1 MPNMLDTVI
10 LTFTF
15 CAMATLTLLVIQS
28 LGQTL
33 VVYRR
38 LGLSQRQS
46 GKKVSNS
53 PLLKTDKINNR
64 FLAWVQSARP
74 QREHGEDSKLRQDL
88 AMAGFDHPTAALW
101 YVISRFVL
109 AVSLPL
115 FLIAAQAFVDTPK
128 GGLGTIVLPLALC
141 GVGLIIPRAFLDRRI
156 QSRRDQIEREFPDTL
171 DLLVICVEA
180 GLGLESAFVR
190 VAREVRETHP
200 SVSALMTRMTD
211 ELSAGRSRPDALRA
225 MARRANV
232 DSIKSFVALLIQTDT
247 LGVSI
252 GQSLRTYSTEMRETR
267 FLKAEE
273 KAMRIPVLMTLP
285 VVGCFMPVIIVALL
299 LPPVIDM
306 VRNLG
311 PALDAPNRPASYST
325 VRNP

>member
-1 MPNMLDTVI
+1 MPSMLDTII

-15 CAMATLTLLVIQS
+15 CAMATLTLLGLRLV
-28 LGQTL
+28 GQTL

-38 LGLSQRQS
+38 LGLSQPQS
-46 GKKVSNS
+46 GEKVGSHT
-53 PLLKTDKINNR
+53 LLKTEKVNNR
-64 FLAWVQSARP
+64 FLAWVQSALSAT
-74 QREHGEDSKLRQDL
+74 EHGEDSRLRQDL
-88 AMAGFDHPTAALW
+88 AMAGFDYPTAPLW
-101 YVISRFVL
+101 YLISRFVL
-109 AVSLPL
+109 AIGLPIA
-115 FLIAAQAFVDTPK
+115 LIAGQALIAPPK

-141 GVGLIIPRAFLDRRI
+141 GVGLILPRAFLDRRI

-200 SVSALMTRMTD
+200 TVSALMNRMTD

-225 MARRANV
+225 MAQRANV

-252 GQSLRTYSTEMRETR
+252 GQSLRTYSSEMRETR

-306 VRNLG
+306 VRNFG
-311 PALDAPNRPASYST
+311 PALDTTNRPASYST
-325 VRNP
+325 IRNP